1 MASWT
6 QFVQTSCFS
15 TGRSWRITRPGW
27 KNSCM
32 LQVFTVYVCFRASL
46 LKADKGW
53 SLTSHRIAILTFPFR
68 PRPEGDYETYIN
80 TVKET
85 RLAQQ
90 RAYDAQQ
97 KEISHILEFINK
109 HDERPK
115 IVAQKAQQFSWEIWG
130 QQERERERERKRE
143 RAREIRK
150 QAFSLSSKRTMTKV
164 NRQFSWWI

>member
-1 MASWT
+1 MLLNGKKLTYYKARMK
-6 QFVQTSCFS
+6 QLPYDSCIYLLF
-15 TGRSWRITRPGW
+15 
-27 KNSCM
+27 M
-32 LQVFTVYVCFRASL
+32 FRFGASL
-46 LKADKGW
+46 LKDKLIRSGW
-53 SLTSHRIAILTFPFR
+53 SLTSHRICILAFPFR

-115 IVAQKAQQFSWEIWG
+115 IVAQKAQEFHEKFGNSTG
-130 QQERERERERKRE
+130 ERERERSENRP
-143 RAREIRK
+143 
-150 QAFSLSSKRTMTKV
+150 FLSV
-164 NRQFSWWI
+164 LNEP